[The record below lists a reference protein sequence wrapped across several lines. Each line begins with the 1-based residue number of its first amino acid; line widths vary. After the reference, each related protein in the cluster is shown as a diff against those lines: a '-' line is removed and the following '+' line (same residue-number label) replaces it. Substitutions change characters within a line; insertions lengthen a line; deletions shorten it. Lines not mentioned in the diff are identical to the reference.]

1 MLQSFYSREIDSAA
15 DACGAR
21 RAEKIGGGGAAPHP
35 AARKP

>member
-1 MLQSFYSREIDSAA
+1 MLQSFYSRETDSAA

-21 RAEKIGGGGAAPHP
+21 RVEKIGGGRAAPRP